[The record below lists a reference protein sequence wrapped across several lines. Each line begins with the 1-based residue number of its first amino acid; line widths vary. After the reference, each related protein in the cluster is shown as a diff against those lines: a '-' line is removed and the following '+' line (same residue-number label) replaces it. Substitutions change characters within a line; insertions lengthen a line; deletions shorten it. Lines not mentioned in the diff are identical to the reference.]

1 MPVAF
6 EGYTGDGLVRGRLD
20 TDGPLEG
27 LLETCPE
34 LQLHSAELVLIDG
47 NELATARIDVVVDDL
62 VAVAASP
69 SVAGPVHAV
78 WHDITLAAGPYR
90 IDGLLP
96 TVPGFDPARALA
108 RPGGTFVL
116 IVSASIRLDA
126 DPAAGDLEYARLL
139 VNRYTVDRVASDIE
153 LSLFFPGA
161 VSEVSSRA
169 GRPDDAP
176 RRDDGS
182 PPGDGSSPDDA
193 SRRDDAP
200 RPEAVGVNRG

>member
-6 EGYTGDGLVRGRLD
+6 EGYTSDGLVRGRLD
-20 TDGPLEG
+20 TDERLED
-27 LLETCPE
+27 LLEAASE
-34 LQLHSAELVLIDG
+34 LEVGSAELVLVDG
-47 NELATARIDVVVDDL
+47 SELATARIAVAVDDL
-62 VAVAASP
+62 VAVSP
-69 SVAGPVHAV
+69 PPSTVGPVHAV

-116 IVSASIRLDA
+116 IGSASIRLAA
-126 DPAAGDLEYARLL
+126 DPDAGDLEYERLL
-139 VNRYTVDRVASDIE
+139 INRYAVDRVASDIE

-169 GRPDDAP
+169 GRA
-176 RRDDGS
+176 
-182 PPGDGSSPDDA
+182 DDA
-193 SRRDDAP
+193 SR
-200 RPEAVGVNRG
+200 PETVGAERR